1 MLRTNRLLASNLAI
15 LNRQSIRAIAIQ
27 QRCLST
33 DQKPAQ
39 EQPAPEKYG
48 KFRSPPTSLGVSEP
62 PVVDHNNWL
71 QRKKQKL
78 RDFVDYEKAF
88 AAHAAERRY
97 LVEEATK
104 SYFADVHEMRQHG
117 GKMYFASSQLVKPEK
132 AGYMP
137 NFEAQDLSR
146 QKINTTEK
154 LVGKTTLMTFVYAK
168 FGEPHVNTFIKPF
181 LEKYKDQK
189 DIQVVEV
196 NVQENMLKQ
205 LLLKAF
211 VPSIR
216 KNLPA
221 ERKENYCLIL
231 KDISRTR
238 KCLDMTNQYVGYAFL
253 VDENCKIR
261 WTAHGEA
268 TAEEVGNMLA
278 MTDYLHEKK
287 LSSDNKNQ

>member
-1 MLRTNRLLASNLAI
+1 MGFFI
-15 LNRQSIRAIAIQ
+15 I
-27 QRCLST
+27 
-33 DQKPAQ
+33 
-39 EQPAPEKYG
+39 
-48 KFRSPPTSLGVSEP
+48 
-62 PVVDHNNWL
+62 
-71 QRKKQKL
+71 
-78 RDFVDYEKAF
+78 
-88 AAHAAERRY
+88 
-97 LVEEATK
+97 
-104 SYFADVHEMRQHG
+104 EMRQHG
-117 GKMYFASSQLVKPEK
+117 GKMYYASSQLVKPEK

-154 LVGKTTLMTFVYAK
+154 LVGKITLMTFVYAK

-196 NVQENMLKQ
+196 NVQENILKQ

-211 VPSIR
+211 IPSIR
-216 KNLPA
+216 KNLPL

-238 KCLDMTNQYVGYAFL
+238 KCLGMSNQYIGYSFL

-268 TAEEVGNMLA
+268 TSEEVGNMLA
-278 MTDYLHEKK
+278 MTDYLHDKK
-287 LSSDNKNQ
+287 LISDNKN

>member
-1 MLRTNRLLASNLAI
+1 MLKTSKLLSSSQRSFISRQTISAISSQKRYLA
-15 LNRQSIRAIAIQ
+15 
-27 QRCLST
+27 T
-33 DQKPAQ
+33 EQKPPPLPQ
-39 EQPAPEKYG
+39 QSTPEKYG
-48 KFRSPPTSLGVSEP
+48 QFRSPPTSLGVNDP

-71 QRKKQKL
+71 QRNKQKL

-88 AAHAAERRY
+88 AAHAAE
-97 LVEEATK
+97 LEEATR

-117 GKMYFASSQLVKPEK
+117 GKMYFASSQLLKPEK

-154 LVGKTTLMTFVYAK
+154 LLGKITLMTFVYAK
-168 FGEPHVNTFIKPF
+168 FGEPHVNTFIQPF
-181 LEKYKDQK
+181 LEKFKDHK

-211 VPSIR
+211 IPSIR
-216 KNLPA
+216 KNLPI
-221 ERKENYCLIL
+221 ERKDNYCLIL

-238 KCLDMTNQYVGYAFL
+238 KCLDMTNQYIGYSFL

-268 TAEEVGNMLA
+268 TSEEVGNMLA
-278 MTDYLHEKK
+278 MTDYLYDKK
-287 LSSDNKNQ
+287 LASEQ

>member
-1 MLRTNRLLASNLAI
+1 
-15 LNRQSIRAIAIQ
+15 
-27 QRCLST
+27 
-33 DQKPAQ
+33 
-39 EQPAPEKYG
+39 
-48 KFRSPPTSLGVSEP
+48 
-62 PVVDHNNWL
+62 
-71 QRKKQKL
+71 
-78 RDFVDYEKAF
+78 
-88 AAHAAERRY
+88 
-97 LVEEATK
+97 
-104 SYFADVHEMRQHG
+104 
-117 GKMYFASSQLVKPEK
+117 MYFASSQLVKPEK

-168 FGEPHVNTFIKPF
+168 FGEPHVNTFIQPF

-189 DIQVVEV
+189 DVQVVEV

-268 TAEEVGNMLA
+268 TPEEVGNMLA

-287 LSSDNKNQ
+287 LLSDNKNQ